1 MPYWPFHDDCEILIS
16 TTFIWLFAYNGM
28 IYKIMSYTIVFDLKK
43 CQVPSRSAEI
53 CSPAFIVKGSIIE
66 D

>member
-1 MPYWPFHDDCEILIS
+1 
-16 TTFIWLFAYNGM
+16 M
-28 IYKIMSYTIVFDLKK
+28 IYKIMPYTIVFDFKK

-66 D
+66 DSEASGF